1 MKRNITLLGILFL
14 VFLMVGCNNGSLKA
28 QHTTYYVIENEKITY
43 FENYEFTK
51 DIPSFDSI
59 LKSTIKSL
67 NEIKDGKRDLT
78 FVRSMESEE
87 LKSDPDYKVFLEA
100 IPGHSELKIKKA
112 DIKNYK
118 ITGVEYNKDENLIKV
133 FIEIETKEVQDESVI
148 NVLNNQTYI
157 FKVEKDKLLL
167 TKFHLSQHLQ

>member
-14 VFLMVGCNNGSLKA
+14 VFLMVGCKSGNLKE
-28 QHTTYYVIENEKITY
+28 QHTTYNVIENGKKTY

-78 FVRSMESEE
+78 FVRSIESEE
-87 LKSDPDYKVFLEA
+87 LKSDPDYKVFSKS
-100 IPGHSELKIKKA
+100 IPGDSELKIKKA
-112 DIKNYK
+112 DITNYN
-118 ITGVEYNKDENLIKV
+118 ITGVEHNKDENLIKV
-133 FIEIETKEVQDESVI
+133 FIEIETKEVQDDSVI

-157 FKVEKDKLLL
+157 FKVEKDMLLL

>member
-1 MKRNITLLGILFL
+1 MKRYITLLGILFL
-14 VFLMVGCNNGSLKA
+14 VLFIVGCSRGSSKE
-28 QHTTYYVIENEKITY
+28 QHTTYYVIENGKKTY
-43 FENYEFTK
+43 FQNYEFTK

-67 NEIKDGKRDLT
+67 NEIKDGKRDLV
-78 FVRSMESEE
+78 FVRSIESEE
-87 LKSDPDYKVFLEA
+87 LKEDPYYKVFSKS
-100 IPGHSELKIKKA
+100 IPGDSELKTKKA
-112 DIKNYK
+112 DIKNYN

-133 FIEIETKEVQDESVI
+133 FIEIETKEVQNHSVI

-157 FKVEKDKLLL
+157 FKVERALLQL